1 MSSKNSKVVN
11 RVKMSSSERKQSK
24 LLRQS
29 SSPLRERYLEDLR
42 LHKFS
47 ERTIGSYLEAVLRMV
62 LHTNLSPVQISNEEL
77 REYFLYLEKRG
88 YSQSTLGILHAALTF
103 LYQHTFPQ
111 DMPFLRIFRK
121 RRDKTLPVVLSQSE
135 VRKALALVEDIRYQT
150 CLKVIY
156 SCGLRLNEALSLK
169 VNNIDSEQSLL
180 YIIKGKGGKSRAIPL
195 PAKTLIL
202 LRQLWLSHRH
212 PSLLFPAYKV
222 KYKGIRSRVYYG
234 TEDRPFSNVTLYQF
248 WQKALKTS
256 GCRKDANIHSLRH
269 SFATHLLEEGVDIY
283 AVKEYLGHSNISST
297 LIYTHLTKKLAR
309 RQCRSIDQ
317 LMSDI

>member
-1 MSSKNSKVVN
+1 M
-11 RVKMSSSERKQSK
+11 
-24 LLRQS
+24 
-29 SSPLRERYLEDLR
+29 
-42 LHKFS
+42 
-47 ERTIGSYLEAVLRMV
+47 
-62 LHTNLSPVQISNEEL
+62 
-77 REYFLYLEKRG
+77 
-88 YSQSTLGILHAALTF
+88 
-103 LYQHTFPQ
+103 
-111 DMPFLRIFRK
+111 
-121 RRDKTLPVVLSQSE
+121 LSQSE
-135 VRKALALVEDIRYQT
+135 VRKALDLVENIRYQT

-156 SCGLRLNEALSLK
+156 SCGLRLNEALSLT

-180 YIIKGKGGKSRAIPL
+180 YVLKGKGGKSRAIPL

-222 KYKGIRSRVYYG
+222 KYKGVLTRTYYG
-234 TEDRPFSNVTLYQF
+234 TMDRAFSNVTLYHF
-248 WQKALKTS
+248 WKKALKDS

-269 SFATHLLEEGVDIY
+269 SYATHLLEEGVDIY

-309 RQCRSIDQ
+309 RQYWSIDQ

>member
-1 MSSKNSKVVN
+1 MSSKNSKVAT
-11 RVKMSSSERKQSK
+11 RVKMSSRERKQSK
-24 LLRQS
+24 RLKHS
-29 SSPLRERYLEDLR
+29 SSALRERYLEDLR

-47 ERTIGSYLEAVLRMV
+47 ERTIGTYLEAVLRMV
-62 LHTNLSPVQISNEEL
+62 LHTNLSPAQVSNEEL

-88 YSQSTLGILHAALTF
+88 YTQSTLGILHAALTF
-103 LYQHTFPQ
+103 LYQHTCPQ
-111 DMPFLRIFRK
+111 DMPFLRLFRK
-121 RRDKTLPVVLSQSE
+121 RPDKTLPIVLSQNE
-135 VRKALALVEDIRYQT
+135 VRKALDLVEDIRYQT

-156 SCGLRLNEALSLK
+156 SCGLRLHEALSLT

-180 YIIKGKGGKSRAIPL
+180 YVNGKGSKSRAIPL
-195 PAKTLIL
+195 PNKTLIL

-222 KYKGIRSRVYYG
+222 KNKGVRARTYYG
-234 TEDRPFSNVTLYQF
+234 TKDRPFSNITLYNF
-248 WQKALKTS
+248 WKKALKDS

>member
-1 MSSKNSKVVN
+1 MSSKNKKVSN
-11 RVKMSSSERKQSK
+11 RVKISSRERKRSK
-24 LLRQS
+24 RLRHS
-29 SSPLRERYLEDLR
+29 SSPLRERYLEDMR

-47 ERTIGSYLEAVLRMV
+47 ERTIGCYLESVLRMV
-62 LHTNLSPVQISNEEL
+62 LHTNLSPAQISNEEI
-77 REYFLYLEKRG
+77 REYFLYLENRG
-88 YSQSTLGILHAALTF
+88 YSQETLGILHAALTF

-121 RRDKTLPVVLSQSE
+121 RPKKTLPVVLSQNE

-156 SCGLRLNEALSLK
+156 SCGLRLHEALALT
-169 VNNIDSEQSLL
+169 VNDIDAEQSLL
-180 YIIKGKGGKSRAIPL
+180 YVSKGKGRKPRTIPM
-195 PAKTLIL
+195 PERTLFL
-202 LRQLWLSHRH
+202 LRELWLSHRH
-212 PSLLFPAYKV
+212 PVLLFPAYKV

-248 WQKALKTS
+248 WQKALKAS
-256 GCRKDANIHSLRH
+256 RCRKKANVHTLRH
-269 SFATHLLEEGVDIY
+269 SYATHLLEEGVDIY
-283 AVKEYLGHSNISST
+283 AVKEYLGHSSISST
-297 LIYTHLTKKLAR
+297 LVYTHLTKKLAR

>member
-1 MSSKNSKVVN
+1 MSSKNSKVAN
-11 RVKMSSSERKQSK
+11 RVKMSSSERKRSK

-29 SSPLRERYLEDLR
+29 NSPLRERYLEDLR

-47 ERTIGSYLEAVLRMV
+47 ERTSGSYLESVLRMV
-62 LHTNLSPVQISNEEL
+62 LHTNLSPAQISNEEL

-88 YSQSTLGILHAALTF
+88 YSQGTLGILHTSLTF
-103 LYQHTFPQ
+103 FYQHTFPQ

-121 RRDKTLPVVLSQSE
+121 RRDKVIPVVLSQRE
-135 VRKALALVEDIRYQT
+135 VRKALALVEDIRYRT

-156 SCGLRLNEALSLK
+156 SCGLRLHEGLALT
-169 VNNIDSEQSLL
+169 VNSIDAEQSLL
-180 YIIKGKGGKSRAIPL
+180 YVSKGKGRKPRTIPL
-195 PAKTLIL
+195 PARTLIL
-202 LRQLWLSHRH
+202 LRELWLSHRH
-212 PSLLFPAYKV
+212 PVLLFPAYKV
-222 KYKGIRSRVYYG
+222 KYKGTRSRVYYG

-248 WQKALKTS
+248 WQKALKAS
-256 GCRKDANIHSLRH
+256 RCRKKANVHTLRH
-269 SFATHLLEEGVDIY
+269 SYATHLLEESVDIY

-297 LIYTHLTKKLAR
+297 LIYTHLTKKIAR

>member
-1 MSSKNSKVVN
+1 MSKKNSKVVN

-111 DMPFLRIFRK
+111 DMPFLRIFCK
-121 RRDKTLPVVLSQSE
+121 RPKKTLPVVLSQRE

-156 SCGLRLNEALSLK
+156 SCGLRLHEGLALT
-169 VNNIDSEQSLL
+169 VNSIDAEQSLL
-180 YIIKGKGGKSRAIPL
+180 YVNGKGGKSRAIPL
-195 PAKTLIL
+195 PARTLIL
-202 LRQLWLSHRH
+202 LRQLWQSHRH
-212 PSLLFPAYKV
+212 PILLFPAYKV
-222 KYKGIRSRVYYG
+222 KYKGTRSRVYYG
-234 TEDRPFSNVTLYQF
+234 TKDRPFSNVTLYQF
-248 WQKALKTS
+248 WKKALKNS
-256 GCRKDANIHSLRH
+256 GCRKDANIHSLH

-309 RQCRSIDQ
+309 KQCRSIDQ

>member
-11 RVKMSSSERKQSK
+11 RVKMSASERKQSK
-24 LLRQS
+24 RLRQS

-47 ERTIGSYLEAVLRMV
+47 ERTIDSYLEAVLRMV
-62 LHTNLSPVQISNEEL
+62 LHTNLSPDQVSDEEL

-103 LYQHTFPQ
+103 LYQHTWPQ

-121 RRDKTLPVVLSQSE
+121 RPDKTLPVVLSQNE
-135 VRKALALVEDIRYQT
+135 VRKALDLVENIRYQT

-156 SCGLRLNEALSLK
+156 SCGLRLHEALALT

-180 YIIKGKGGKSRAIPL
+180 YVNGKGGKSRAIPL
-195 PAKTLIL
+195 PSRTLIL
-202 LRQLWLSHRH
+202 LRQLWQTHRH

-222 KYKGIRSRVYYG
+222 KYKGVLTRIYYG
-234 TEDRPFSNVTLYQF
+234 TKDRAFSNVTLYQF
-248 WQKALKTS
+248 WKKALKDS

-269 SFATHLLEEGVDIY
+269 SYATHLLEEGVDIY

-297 LIYTHLTKKLAR
+297 LIYTHLTNKLAR